1 MRLLLTGANGML
13 GQELARI
20 FGTAGYEVR
29 GLDRD
34 RIDFADRGQLTKL
47 LDEFKPNL
55 FINASAYNAVDKIE
69 ESEAEFERAMAI
81 NARAVG
87 QAAALLQERGIPLVH
102 YSSDYVFAGDSAAG
116 YGEDAP
122 LRPINK
128 YGETKLAGETELKN
142 NTDAYFLIRLSK
154 LFGPSAA
161 SEGAKKSFVDTMLW
175 LAREGGKT
183 KLDIVD
189 EEVSAPTYAPDLAR
203 FTLELVSAA
212 LPYGIYH
219 GANSGTAT
227 WYEWAK
233 KIFSLAGIS
242 IELNPVSGDAFPRP
256 ARRPMFSELKNTKR
270 PPQRS
275 WEEALEE
282 YLSR

>member
-1 MRLLLTGANGML
+1 MSLFAVAACGRAPAARADTTDDTLGAGSTGAT
-13 GQELARI
+13 AR
-20 FGTAGYEVR
+20 
-29 GLDRD
+29 
-34 RIDFADRGQLTKL
+34 
-47 LDEFKPNL
+47 
-55 FINASAYNAVDKIE
+55 
-69 ESEAEFERAMAI
+69 
-81 NARAVG
+81 
-87 QAAALLQERGIPLVH
+87 
-102 YSSDYVFAGDSAAG
+102 DSAAG